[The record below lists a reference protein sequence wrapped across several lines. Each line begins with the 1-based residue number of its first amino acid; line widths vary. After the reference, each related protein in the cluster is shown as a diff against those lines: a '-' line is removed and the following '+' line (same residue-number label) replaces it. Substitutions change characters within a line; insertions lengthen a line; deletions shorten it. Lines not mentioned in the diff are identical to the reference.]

1 LERARELFEQVL
13 DSCPAKDAKI
23 FFVMYA
29 NLEEEYGLA
38 RRAMNIYDRATRTVV
53 DEDKF
58 AIYSLYINRAS
69 EFFGVTRTREIY
81 ERAIETLPDKLA
93 KDMCLRFA
101 ELERKL
107 GEIDR
112 ARGVFVYGSQ
122 FSDPRLEPVY
132 WQKWR
137 KFEEDH
143 GNEDTFREM
152 LRIKR
157 SVQAKFNTQV
167 NFMSIEALAAAHEM
181 MALEKKQE
189 GAKAVKFS
197 KEEVAQIEGKA
208 QKEVN
213 PEKIELDDEE
223 EEVPDVFQPKEVP
236 AAVFARNVPQE
247 GQSAQPDT
255 RNEKL
260 GALARLKRKPE

>member
-107 GEIDR
+107 G
-112 ARGVFVYGSQ
+112 
-122 FSDPRLEPVY
+122 
-132 WQKWR
+132 
-137 KFEEDH
+137 
-143 GNEDTFREM
+143 
-152 LRIKR
+152 
-157 SVQAKFNTQV
+157 
-167 NFMSIEALAAAHEM
+167 
-181 MALEKKQE
+181 
-189 GAKAVKFS
+189 
-197 KEEVAQIEGKA
+197 
-208 QKEVN
+208 
-213 PEKIELDDEE
+213 
-223 EEVPDVFQPKEVP
+223 
-236 AAVFARNVPQE
+236 
-247 GQSAQPDT
+247 
-255 RNEKL
+255 
-260 GALARLKRKPE
+260 